1 MLKIAVI
8 GTGIIGR
15 SHLKAIKQS
24 ECCTL
29 CAVCDSNEEAAVTL
43 ANEYGVPYFTN
54 YKDIAETE
62 AEAVIINLPHW
73 LHCEVSEFF
82 LNMGLHVLVEKPM
95 ANTTEECDRMLA
107 AAKRNDRKLAIGHV
121 QRFFQANRKVKEICQ
136 SKELGELCM
145 FNEVRTINY
154 FASDRPKWFLDKK
167 LSGGGIVMNY
177 GAHAL
182 DKLFYITESKPT
194 VVSATVGNIKNDCSI
209 EGHAQI
215 HIEFENKVSANMTFS
230 GYGDAGYEAV
240 YYFTEGALKVK
251 GGRLSINTGKG
262 WEDVEPEKGEDP
274 FLMQLNEFCKLIKD
288 EPSEIV
294 TGDYAGAVIETIE
307 RIYL

>member
-1 MLKIAVI
+1 
-8 GTGIIGR
+8 
-15 SHLKAIKQS
+15 
-24 ECCTL
+24 
-29 CAVCDSNEEAAVTL
+29 
-43 ANEYGVPYFTN
+43 
-54 YKDIAETE
+54 
-62 AEAVIINLPHW
+62 
-73 LHCEVSEFF
+73 
-82 LNMGLHVLVEKPM
+82 MGLHVLVEKPM